1 MGSIDFNSNWRNF
14 KKISGGGILIDQG
27 IHMID
32 LFNYLTNTKFSLHS
46 SIKKRLYWNVESE
59 DNAFLLLHNK
69 QNMIASLHSS
79 ATQWSNKFLLEIYFE
94 NGFIN
99 LDGLIT
105 STRTYIPETLKIFK
119 KKNFS
124 LVSKSNTKESKN
136 ITFDE
141 DNSWEI
147 EIKSHIKKILNN
159 SYKKPY
165 FDSVNSAIDA
175 LSIVEAVYKK

>member
-1 MGSIDFNSNWRNF
+1 
-14 KKISGGGILIDQG
+14 
-27 IHMID
+27 MID
-32 LFNYLTNTKFSLHS
+32 LFNYLTNTKFSSYTPQL
-46 SIKKRLYWNVESE
+46 KKDYIGIVESE

-119 KKNFS
+119 KT
-124 LVSKSNTKESKN
+124 LVL
-136 ITFDE
+136 F
-141 DNSWEI
+141 
-147 EIKSHIKKILNN
+147 LN
-159 SYKKPY
+159 P
-165 FDSVNSAIDA
+165 I
-175 LSIVEAVYKK
+175 